1 MWNLAKSEHSSI
13 SGAALAWLRD
23 LHKHFLHLKKCL
35 EPGPRERICWQLTT
49 CCCCWNWFRTW
60 TSNTTCSGRS
70 LVPNVHSIS
79 RYSMYK
85 TLSLFFVVWKWL
97 NYLLPTPSPHTQRW
111 RKSLSEEW
119 DASYNPFNKHFNGE
133 DNVSRL
139 QMSSIV
145 SAWTGHEFSL
155 DSRDLKIKWLLWS
168 ESDPW
173 TLETWCLWA
182 AVIMEMKTWAVFII
196 HQFQVIVAQIL
207 PISPDS
213 RCPWDVTMIEQSKI

>member
-13 SGAALAWLRD
+13 FGAALAWLRD

-35 EPGPRERICWQLTT
+35 EPGPGERICWQLTT

-97 NYLLPTPSPHTQRW
+97 NYLFYLLHLLILSDKEKACQRNEMPHIIHLTNILTA
-111 RKSLSEEW
+111 KTMSLSI
-119 DASYNPFNKHFNGE
+119 A
-133 DNVSRL
+133 NVEHS
-139 QMSSIV
+139 
-145 SAWTGHEFSL
+145 FSL
-155 DSRDLKIKWLLWS
+155 D
-168 ESDPW
+168 W
-173 TLETWCLWA
+173 TW
-182 AVIMEMKTWAVFII
+182 VF
-196 HQFQVIVAQIL
+196 F
-207 PISPDS
+207 
-213 RCPWDVTMIEQSKI
+213 RFERFKN